1 MQVCVRDKW
10 RRTSLNL
17 KVEKLEI
24 SENRVKE
31 ILGGVDQRLKEIH
44 ERILRLYEEEAD
56 NDSLIRSISIRKI
69 EWDKQASGKGGKKR
83 DLSDVMLMHYKL
95 MEERDIA
102 LKAEMYNLAKEEE
115 QINRIGVCFR
125 SLRGEE
131 YFYLQELYVN
141 KKPYKTVEAESGVS
155 HKTFE
160 MTRKRAM
167 RKLLKTY
174 QSELSNIDIIKKSAE
189 DPEAGIQIRKQNTEE
204 TGNYEQLTFKL

>member
-1 MQVCVRDKW
+1 M
-10 RRTSLNL
+10 
-17 KVEKLEI
+17 
-24 SENRVKE
+24 
-31 ILGGVDQRLKEIH
+31 
-44 ERILRLYEEEAD
+44 
-56 NDSLIRSISIRKI
+56 
-69 EWDKQASGKGGKKR
+69 
-83 DLSDVMLMHYKL
+83 SDVMLMHYKL

-115 QINRIGVCFR
+115 QINRIWVCFR

>member
-1 MQVCVRDKW
+1 MQFCVRDKW

-69 EWDKQASGKGGKKR
+69 EWTSRRAEKAKER

-115 QINRIGVCFR
+115 QINRIWVCFR

>member
-1 MQVCVRDKW
+1 M
-10 RRTSLNL
+10 
-17 KVEKLEI
+17 EI

-83 DLSDVMLMHYKL
+83 
-95 MEERDIA
+95 
-102 LKAEMYNLAKEEE
+102 
-115 QINRIGVCFR
+115 VCFR

>member
-69 EWDKQASGKGGKKR
+69 EWDKQASGKGG
-83 DLSDVMLMHYKL
+83 
-95 MEERDIA
+95 
-102 LKAEMYNLAKEEE
+102 N
-115 QINRIGVCFR
+115 
-125 SLRGEE
+125 
-131 YFYLQELYVN
+131 
-141 KKPYKTVEAESGVS
+141 
-155 HKTFE
+155 
-160 MTRKRAM
+160 
-167 RKLLKTY
+167 
-174 QSELSNIDIIKKSAE
+174 
-189 DPEAGIQIRKQNTEE
+189 GI
-204 TGNYEQLTFKL
+204 

>member
-56 NDSLIRSISIRKI
+56 NDSLLRSISIRKI
-69 EWDKQASGKGGKKR
+69 EWDKQASGKKR

-115 QINRIGVCFR
+115 QINRIWVCFR